1 MKALFAPVNT
11 GSVGNLEAS
20 RSVAKVKVEQT
31 VVGKPAVKRLRLQGG
46 TPDQIRGRLINA
58 AMSYLLT
65 CWYYLGGKKWTDS
78 IRKKHRKTGKAN
90 MKAKQKQEVLQ
101 EVLANFG
108 LPQEFVSDYQK
119 VAAVPSTAWV
129 CIGCAN
135 NPKRAQFVLATPANN
150 WNHVNGCAFSSLTKL
165 KAELV
170 EEEIVRGT
178 SIAPLKLKLSTNSAC
193 KLLLL
198 CFDGT
203 PTAAS
208 GKVPVFNPLEPDWDS
223 LKKLCLDDGQKP
235 FLAADWNVL
244 TSAHEVAVACYES
257 VVDCKAFVT
266 SVADSKNSKR
276 RKTKAKVDPEDDDAE
291 DAEEQGEEDL

>member
-1 MKALFAPVNT
+1 MKALFVPVNT

-20 RSVAKVKVEQT
+20 RSVVKLEQT
-31 VVGKPAVKRLRLQGG
+31 VAKTAEKRLRLQGG

-65 CWYYLGGKKWTDS
+65 CWYYLGQKKWTDA
-78 IRKKHRKTGKAN
+78 IRKKHAKTGKAN

-101 EVLANFG
+101 EVLTNFG
-108 LPQEFVSDYQK
+108 LPEEFVSDYQK

-135 NPKRAQFVLATPANN
+135 NPKRTQFVLATPANT

-165 KAELV
+165 EADIKEK
-170 EEEIVRGT
+170 EIVRET
-178 SIAPLKLKLSTNSAC
+178 SIAPLKQKLSTNSAC

-198 CFDGT
+198 CFDAT

-208 GKVPVFNPLEPDWDS
+208 GKEVPAFNPLDPDWDS
-223 LKKLCLDDGQKP
+223 LKKLCLDGQKP
-235 FLAADWNVL
+235 FVAADWNVV

-257 VVDCKAFVT
+257 VVDCKAFVKT
-266 SVADSKNSKR
+266 VADSKNSKR
-276 RKTKAKVDPEDDDAE
+276 RKTQAKVALADDDAE
-291 DAEEQGEEDL
+291 DLEDKGDDDL